1 MSKQV
6 KNSFLYLLPSMV
18 GVVIPLIT
26 LPLFT
31 RVLSPEEYGSLAL
44 CQVYAIFTSGLANF
58 GLTFG
63 YERDF
68 FEQKNNTKQ
77 IVLLYSTLSFV
88 VCLLVVFGLVTIF
101 FSNQIVEFLNIKSI
115 NPEKLLIITFLSVAI

>member
-6 KNSFLYLLPSMV
+6 KNSLLYLLPSMT

-44 CQVYAIFTSGLANF
+44 CQVYAVFTTGLANF

-68 FEQKNNTKQ
+68 LNKKIIPNKLFYFTQH
-77 IVLLYSTLSFV
+77 
-88 VCLLVVFGLVTIF
+88 CLL
-101 FSNQIVEFLNIKSI
+101 
-115 NPEKLLIITFLSVAI
+115 